1 MKKIYLVRH
10 KTFFSSE
17 NISWGSCALLFA
29 VILLFVRL
37 LVPNIFWQIFAPVF
51 SISDTLASQSRS
63 IMSGF
68 KNAEI
73 LTLKNDQLIQEKAVL
88 GSENQMLLQKVAN
101 ISALFD
107 SSATKKNTSKI
118 LAGVVARP
126 PESPYDT
133 LVLAAGTNNGVTIG
147 MEAFGAGG
155 VPIGVVSSVLDDF
168 SRVTLFSMPSMVT
181 SGWIGNSAIPVT
193 IFGSGAGVMN
203 ITIARSANIVVG
215 DTIFVP
221 GPGMLPVGKVVR
233 IDNDLSSPSVKLHI
247 APITNLFSIAWVVL
261 SNTGAVFSLLP

>member
-1 MKKIYLVRH
+1 M
-10 KTFFSSE
+10 
-17 NISWGSCALLFA
+17 
-29 VILLFVRL
+29 RL
-37 LVPNIFWQIFAPVF
+37 LVPNIFLQIFMPIF
-51 SISDTLASQSRS
+51 GISDAFASQSHS

-73 LTLKNDQLIQEKAVL
+73 LALKNDQLMQEKAIL
-88 GSENQMLLQKVAN
+88 ESENRMLLQKVAN

-133 LVLAAGTNNGVTIG
+133 LVLAVGTNNGVTIG

-155 VPIGVVSSVLDDF
+155 VPIGVVSSVLADF
-168 SRVTLFSMPSMVT
+168 SHITLFSMPGMVT
-181 SGWIGNSAIPVT
+181 SGWIGNSAVPVT
-193 IFGSGAGVMN
+193 IFGSGAGVMSV
-203 ITIARSANIVVG
+203 TISRSANIVVG

-221 GPGMLPVGKVVR
+221 GPGMLPVGKVAR

-247 APITNLFSIAWVVL
+247 APIINLFSIAWVEL